1 MWTLHFITNIST
13 CVCIHK
19 YFGAK
24 LIYLYSLQYTEL
36 WRHIFGWDSWERQV
50 YPPNTK
56 LAHRYSS
63 MKLQYFYTCKEK
75 QEGGNACCVR
85 MEEQTMGGNLW
96 DKWGLQLALGSTRG
110 RRPFKG
116 VTGISRCFSKRAR
129 RIWWEFI
136 KRATDIKSE
145 CNGGGLS
152 KKRLAS
158 CSSFASSSVEVFQ

>member
-1 MWTLHFITNIST
+1 MYTQVLWCPVDILVFATVYGALEA
-13 CVCIHK
+13 
-19 YFGAK
+19 YFWVRLLGETSVPSG
-24 LIYLYSLQYTEL
+24 Y
-36 WRHIFGWDSWERQV
+36 

-75 QEGGNACCVR
+75 QEEGGNACCVR

-129 RIWWEFI
+129 R
-136 KRATDIKSE
+136 S
-145 CNGGGLS
+145 
-152 KKRLAS
+152 
-158 CSSFASSSVEVFQ
+158 